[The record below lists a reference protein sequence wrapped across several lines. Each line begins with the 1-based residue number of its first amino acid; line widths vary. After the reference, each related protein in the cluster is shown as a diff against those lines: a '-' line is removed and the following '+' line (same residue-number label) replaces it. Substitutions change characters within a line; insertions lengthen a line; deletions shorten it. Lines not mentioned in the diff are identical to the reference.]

1 MNNVFVAVLT
11 LEISR
16 SPDIDKMT
24 TKNSSML
31 LNDVILSFKVK
42 ALIRK
47 ILTLINFAG
56 SVLII
61 LDASNLMQYLIEKN
75 KALIFLLFQLNRFFI
90 NSAF

>member
-1 MNNVFVAVLT
+1 MNNIFVAVLT
-11 LEISR
+11 LEMSR
-16 SPDIDKMT
+16 SPDIEKMM
-24 TKNSSML
+24 TKNSSSL

-61 LDASNLMQYLIEKN
+61 LDASNLMQYLTEKN
-75 KALIFLLFQLNRFFI
+75 KVFIFF
-90 NSAF
+90 